1 MQYQIRPMSLGEILD
16 TGFSIVRNHFVQ
28 IVGISALVY
37 VPIALMQGLL
47 EGAKQGEPPTA
58 AMGVGFVVGFLA
70 FVILSPIVTVAI
82 TYLIG
87 ELYQGRSTTIG
98 EAFRQAVAILLPVI
112 GTGLLSGFLIVAG
125 FLLLVIPGIW
135 LLLGMIVLS
144 QVMIF
149 ERRFGTAAIRR
160 SLDLMSGHRLRAL
173 GITVI
178 GGIVTGV
185 LGFAFGLFANLI
197 PLAGPIASGIASA
210 VGNAF
215 IAAVSVVLYF
225 DIRCRKEAFEI
236 EHLARLVRAGGG
248 GGAAPPQP
256 AR

>member
-37 VPIALMQGLL
+37 VPIALVQGMFGDVKP
-47 EGAKQGEPPTA
+47 GAPPTA
-58 AMGVGFVVGFLA
+58 AMGIGIAVGFIA
-70 FVILSPIVTVAI
+70 FAILSPIVTVAI

-87 ELYQGRSTTIG
+87 ELYQGRSATIG
-98 EAFRQAVAILLPVI
+98 ESLRQSLAIVLPVL
-112 GTGLLSGFLIVAG
+112 GTGLLSGLLIAGG

-149 ERRFGTAAIRR
+149 ERRFGTSAIRR
-160 SLDLMSGHRLRAL
+160 SLELMRGNRLRAL
-173 GITVI
+173 GIMVL

-185 LGFAFGLFANLI
+185 LGFAFGLFANFVPFL
-197 PLAGPIASGIASA
+197 GPIASGIASS

-236 EHLARLVRAGGG
+236 EHLARLVRAG
-248 GGAAPPQP
+248 AAPPPQP